1 MRLFNTFKRCH
12 ILQRGPKK
20 DFCALAIVKTAWIE
34 ARANLLLGT

>member
-1 MRLFNTFKRCH
+1 MPLFGTFKQRH